1 MKSLITP
8 VEVLRHAFGGGEVL
22 PTDTITEAD
31 IAAAE
36 ERYLRP
42 MLGQALY
49 ERLLEGDYDEFRTN
63 YLVTCTAL
71 FTRLVVQSRLDIR
84 TARIGSLAP
93 KSDNGTAADETSL
106 RCLRH
111 NLRNEANTLLRRAL
125 RHLEAHRAEYP
136 EYDCYNPLFHRCTT
150 DGGFVQIR

>member
-1 MKSLITP
+1 MKTLITP

-22 PTDTITEAD
+22 PTAAITEAD

-36 ERYLRP
+36 ERYLVP
-42 MLGQALY
+42 MLGQELY
-49 ERLLEGDYDEFRTN
+49 ERLLKGAYESFRTD

-93 KSDNGTAADETSL
+93 KSENGTAADESAL
-106 RCLRH
+106 RRLRQ
-111 NLRNEANTLLRRAL
+111 NLRNEANILLRRAL

-136 EYDCYNPLFHRCTT
+136 EYDAHNSLSHRCTT
-150 DGGFVQIR
+150 DGGFVQIH

>member
-1 MKSLITP
+1 MKTLITP

-22 PTDTITEAD
+22 PTATITEAD

-36 ERYLRP
+36 ERYLVP
-42 MLGQALY
+42 MLGQELY
-49 ERLLEGDYDEFRTN
+49 ERLLNGGYETFRTD
-63 YLVTCTAL
+63 YLVSCTAL

-93 KSDNGTAADETSL
+93 KSDHGTAADEASL
-106 RCLRH
+106 RRLRH

-136 EYDCYNPLFHRCTT
+136 EYDAFNSLFHRGTT
-150 DGGFVQIR
+150 DGGFVQIH